1 MATYSDA
8 FTNLEED
15 LNGVRLAHEVPS
27 ARVPDDPELTEE
39 EQQQHN
45 ASPAPFAASWTAGLG
60 TSQGPKRPTKPSRRG
75 FPSLSKIVI
84 PPSLFR
90 IAIAFF
96 AMYTI
101 TSLAEKYGF
110 VAKPYIPLVAAIAVG
125 ITLDQ
130 LRWFEIAKRTHFIVF
145 FWVAMLSAL
154 IARGLPVYSA
164 LATIVLYTCARVN
177 SRAPRFLLA
186 DCAIGAIATWFF
198 I

>member
-27 ARVPDDPELTEE
+27 ARVPDDPEPTEE
-39 EQQQHN
+39 EPQQHY
-45 ASPAPFAASWTAGLG
+45 ASGIPSASWATP
-60 TSQGPKRPTKPSRRG
+60 QGPKRLTKPSLRG

-84 PPSLFR
+84 PTSLFR
-90 IAIAFF
+90 VAIAFF
-96 AMYTI
+96 AMYTV

-110 VAKPYIPLVAAIAVG
+110 VAKPYIPLVAAIAVV
-125 ITLDQ
+125 ITIDQ
-130 LRWFEIAKRTHFIVF
+130 LRWYEGTKRTHFIVF
-145 FWVAMLSAL
+145 FWVGMLSAL